1 MAPKEQLKHLVDQIP
16 EEKAPLIEAFLRN
29 LLGEKEM
36 KPPKGKLGLKKPFDR
51 KAFYNDALA
60 DRY

>member
-1 MAPKEQLKHLVDQIP
+1 MTPKEQLKNLLDQIP
-16 EEKAPLIEAFLRN
+16 DERAPLIETFLRN
-29 LLGEKEM
+29 LLGEKEI

-51 KAFYNDALA
+51 KAFYDDALA

>member
-1 MAPKEQLKHLVDQIP
+1 MTHKEQLKSLIECIP
-16 EEKAPLIEAFLRN
+16 DEKAPLIEAFLRN
-29 LLGEKEM
+29 LLGEKGL

-51 KAFYNDALA
+51 KTFYDDALA